1 MRYDPEF
8 QAVRV
13 FHQMLDI
20 NWVGSIQ
27 LPEEIRKKIQKYL
40 DEFDDFD
47 DKIRKEDAN
56 NIPTLFKKF
65 MKEIFEKLENELA
78 FQNHQKSMAQTQN
91 NEQAISLPK
100 PKIKIKSIMT
110 KLYTKLHQL
119 ISNETEKINSESFA
133 TKDLLVEKK
142 FQSLKNNTIKILK
155 LLDISD
161 FKKRKGYQ
169 RLKNLLVNYMIGD
182 TTERPRLRRK
192 NCLIIFK
199 KELLKELELSS

>member
-1 MRYDPEF
+1 MKYDPEF
-8 QAVRV
+8 HAVRV
-13 FHQMLDI
+13 FNQMLDI

-27 LPEEIRKKIQKYL
+27 LPQEIRKKIQKYL
-40 DEFDDFD
+40 DEFDEFD
-47 DKIRKEDAN
+47 DKIKMEDAN
-56 NIPTLFKKF
+56 NIPKLFKNF

-78 FQNHQKSMAQTQN
+78 FTNHQKSMAQTQN
-91 NEQAISLPK
+91 NEQAIDLPK
-100 PKIKIKSIMT
+100 PKIKIASIMT
-110 KLYTKLHQL
+110 KLYTKLHKL
-119 ISNETEKINSESFA
+119 ISKETEQINSESFA